1 MAKVKVLYIKNLAD
15 KATEDVIM
23 NTFKTYGEIDRVKK
37 IKDYAFVHYKEREH
51 AVKAMEELNGIN
63 IEGECVDISLAK
75 PVDKKRQEK
84 QRERKMYGYDNFG
97 YGGRG
102 GRGRNGGMGGGY
114 GMRGGG
120 MGMGMGG
127 GYG

>member
-1 MAKVKVLYIKNLAD
+1 MSKVKVLYVKNLAE

-37 IKDYAFVHYKEREH
+37 IKDYAFVHYKERDH

-84 QRERKMYGYDNFG
+84 QRERKMYGGGGYNDDYG
-97 YGGRG
+97 YGRRGRSA
-102 GRGRNGGMGGGY
+102 RNGGMGGYGM
-114 GMRGGG
+114 GMRGG
-120 MGMGMGG
+120 MG
-127 GYG
+127 